1 MSRNTRFGILVMLL
15 SLLSVS
21 IDAQKE
27 LYTSYINQYM
37 DMAVEQMARYRIP
50 ASITLAQALLESRAG
65 TSPLAVSGKNH
76 FGIKC
81 GSSWS
86 GPYMLVDDDAKDEHF
101 RVYQSVK
108 DSYEDHSRFLRVNGR
123 YANLFSLKMTD
134 YKGWAYGLK
143 AAGYATNPKYADILI
158 QLIEDYDLSKL
169 DHFSDSRRRQKV
181 MREEGN
187 TEGHR
192 VMMCNKNFYTIAR
205 QGDTFKSIS
214 KEMGVS
220 ERRLRKYNEV
230 DRHYVL
236 QEGDIVYFEKKQKR
250 ADKAYRG
257 VYHRLKAGES
267 LYSISQHFGMR
278 LKTLYS
284 INNLS
289 SDYMPKVDDLIL
301 LRK

>member
-1 MSRNTRFGILVMLL
+1 
-15 SLLSVS
+15 
-21 IDAQKE
+21 
-27 LYTSYINQYM
+27 
-37 DMAVEQMARYRIP
+37 
-50 ASITLAQALLESRAG
+50 
-65 TSPLAVSGKNH
+65 
-76 FGIKC
+76 
-81 GSSWS
+81 
-86 GPYMLVDDDAKDEHF
+86 
-101 RVYQSVK
+101 
-108 DSYEDHSRFLRVNGR
+108 
-123 YANLFSLKMTD
+123 
-134 YKGWAYGLK
+134 
-143 AAGYATNPKYADILI
+143 
-158 QLIEDYDLSKL
+158 
-169 DHFSDSRRRQKV
+169 V

-187 TEGHR
+187 SEGHK

>member
-27 LYTSYINQYM
+27 LYTSYINQYL

-169 DHFSDSRRRQKV
+169 DHFSDSRRWQKV

-187 TEGHR
+187 SEGHK

>member
-169 DHFSDSRRRQKV
+169 DHFSDSRRWQKV

-187 TEGHR
+187 SEGYK

>member
-169 DHFSDSRRRQKV
+169 DHFSDSRRWQKV

-187 TEGHR
+187 SEGHR

-267 LYSISQHFGMR
+267 LYSVSQHFGMR

>member
-169 DHFSDSRRRQKV
+169 DHFSDSRRWQKV

-187 TEGHR
+187 SEGHK

>member
-169 DHFSDSRRRQKV
+169 DHFSDSRRWQKV

-187 TEGHR
+187 SEGYK

-267 LYSISQHFGMR
+267 LYSVSQHFGMR

>member
-1 MSRNTRFGILVMLL
+1 MSRITHLRILLL
-15 SLLSVS
+15 TLTLLPLSTW
-21 IDAQKE
+21 AQKD
-27 LYTSYINQYM
+27 LYNSYINQYM
-37 DMAVEQMARYRIP
+37 SMAVEQMVRYRVP
-50 ASITLAQALLESRAG
+50 ASITMAQALLESRAG
-65 TSPLAVSGKNH
+65 TSLLAVSGKNH

-81 GSSWS
+81 GSSWC
-86 GPYMLVDDDAKDEHF
+86 GPYMLVDDDAKNEHF

-108 DSYEDHSRFLRVNGR
+108 DSYEDHSKFLCVNGR
-123 YANLFSLKMTD
+123 YANLFTLKITD

-169 DHFSDSRRRQKV
+169 DHLSDSRRWQKV
-181 MREEGN
+181 LREEEN
-187 TEGHR
+187 PEGHK
-192 VMMCNKNFYTIAR
+192 VMMCNENFYTIAR

-236 QEGDIVYFEKKQKR
+236 QEGDIIYFQKKQKR

-257 VYHRLKAGES
+257 VYHRIKDGES
-267 LYSISQHFGMR
+267 LYTLSQHYGMR

-284 INNLS
+284 INKLS
-289 SDYMPKVDDLIL
+289 PDYLPKVDDLIL